1 MSLPSFSPAHIP
13 SFPTGS
19 VSLLQGRMSS
29 TAHHPISLSST
40 DGPVGTRQNE
50 ATAGSKP
57 AQEQVSRDFEALL
70 LSLVFKAMRQT
81 VPKSDFLGKGRNK
94 DWYSDL
100 FDIELAQSFTRDK
113 GNRIGLSAHI
123 QQDLRQVPI
132 RYGVTPQSPR
142 PDQQSVQGQATR
154 GLAAPRQDPNSHPA
168 AEPAELS
175 KVQMALPVVGL
186 LTSHYGV
193 RSDPFTPAEKFHHG
207 LDIASPIGTPIHAA
221 LPGTV
226 TFSGWKQG
234 YGLTLIISHAEGYTT
249 QYSHNSENLV
259 QVGEHINH
267 INHKQPIALVGQ
279 SGRATG
285 PHLHFEVKQ
294 EGKTID
300 PLPLI
305 ARKELV

>member
-1 MSLPSFSPAHIP
+1 MSLPSFSPAQIP

-29 TAHHPISLSST
+29 TAHKPTSMSSAIVPI
-40 DGPVGTRQNE
+40 GTSQSE
-50 ATAGSKP
+50 AAAGANLP
-57 AQEQVSRDFEALL
+57 QEQVNRNFEALL
-70 LSLVFKAMRQT
+70 LSFVSKAMRQT

-100 FDIELAQSFTRDK
+100 FDMELAQSFTHDK
-113 GNRIGLSAHI
+113 GNRIGLSAYI
-123 QQDLRQVPI
+123 QRDLRQLPG
-132 RYGVTPQSPR
+132 RDETPPQPSRTDRQSG
-142 PDQQSVQGQATR
+142 QGSTTR
-154 GLAAPRQDPNSHPA
+154 GVSALRQGPNSRLTAESA
-168 AEPAELS
+168 AFS
-175 KVQMALPVVGL
+175 NVQMALPVMGR
-186 LTSHYGV
+186 LTSHHGM
-193 RSDPFTPAEKFHHG
+193 RSDPFTTEEKFHYG
-207 LDIASPIGTPIHAA
+207 IDIASPIGTPIRAA

-234 YGLTLIISHAEGYTT
+234 YGLTVIISHADGYTT

-259 QVGEHINH
+259 QVGEHINQ
-267 INHKQPIALVGQ
+267 KQPIALVGQ

-294 EGKTID
+294 EGKTIN
-300 PLPLI
+300 PLPFF

>member
-1 MSLPSFSPAHIP
+1 MSLPSFGSAHIP

-19 VSLLQGRMSS
+19 VSLLQGRIAA
-29 TAHHPISLSST
+29 TVHQPLNLSST
-40 DGPVGTRQNE
+40 DGPVGTPLSG

-70 LSLVFKAMRQT
+70 LSFVFKAMRQT
-81 VPKSDFLGKGRNK
+81 IPKSDFLGKGRNK

-100 FDIELAQSFTRDK
+100 FDMELAQSFTRDK

-123 QQDLRQVPI
+123 QQNLPQVPN
-132 RYGVTPQSPR
+132 RDEMTYQSPR
-142 PDQQSVQGQATR
+142 RDQQSVQGQAIR
-154 GLAAPRQDPNSHPA
+154 GISAMQQNPKLRPA

-175 KVQMALPVVGL
+175 NVQMALPVVGR

-193 RSDPFTPAEKFHHG
+193 RSDPFTSEEKFHHG
-207 LDIASPIGTPIHAA
+207 IDIASPLGTPIHAA

-234 YGLTLIISHAEGYTT
+234 YGLTVIILHAEGYAT

-259 QVGEHINH
+259 QVGERINY
-267 INHKQPIALVGQ
+267 KQPIALVGQ

-305 ARKELV
+305 PRKDLV

>member
-1 MSLPSFSPAHIP
+1 MSLPSFGPAHIP

-29 TAHHPISLSST
+29 TVHQPISLSSA
-40 DGPVGTRQNE
+40 DGPMRTRLSE

-57 AQEQVSRDFEALL
+57 AHEQVSRDFEALL
-70 LSLVFKAMRQT
+70 LAFVFKAMRQT
-81 VPKSDFLGKGRNK
+81 VPKSDFLGKGQNK

-100 FDIELAQSFTRDK
+100 FDMELAQSFTRDK
-113 GNRIGLSAHI
+113 GNRIGLSEHI
-123 QQDLRQVPI
+123 QQNLRQVPN
-132 RYGVTPQSPR
+132 RDETTHQSPR
-142 PDQQSVQGQATR
+142 RDQQSVQGQAVR
-154 GLAAPRQDPNSHPA
+154 GIPAMQQNPKLHPA

-175 KVQMALPVVGL
+175 NVQMALPVVGR

-193 RSDPFTPAEKFHHG
+193 RSDPLTSEEKFHHG
-207 LDIASPIGTPIHAA
+207 IDIAGPLGTPIHAA

-234 YGLTLIISHAEGYTT
+234 YGLTVIISHAEGYAT

-259 QVGEHINH
+259 QVGEH

-294 EGKTID
+294 EGKAID